1 MGRKLTRASCLLI
14 LLQICA
20 AFPSYAEYSGNQ
32 IELTLEECISLALES
47 NLDIRIQRIGPQVQG
62 ALLTIAKGSFDPFAT
77 FGPSASRDE
86 EPSSTELSGADVRIS
101 STRGLSL
108 GVGDPIITG
117 GRLGL
122 SLDSRRS
129 ESNSSF
135 QTLNPAYSSG
145 LSFTVTQPLLEG
157 FGIGVNKAYIKIAGN
172 NRDISILRLRTQL
185 IETLSEV
192 QYAYW
197 ELVFALAN
205 VGVQQ
210 LALEQAQDLLT
221 INRRFK
227 ESGKASRSDVLQAQ
241 AAVASREADVI
252 AIKDAVKDAE
262 DRLRRVT
269 NLTQDLARWNA
280 VIVPADEPPLEYVK
294 VDLQE
299 SITAV
304 LKNHPEYAQAG
315 LDLQNSDIS
324 VKVAKNQRL
333 PALDLEG
340 NLDLDG
346 LGAELD
352 EPFSQVGKADYKSW
366 YVGLALRMP
375 LCGRTTK
382 AALKKSQLEKEQKL
396 LTLKDLEQQIITEVR
411 GAVRQLETDRKRI
424 EATKAAEEF
433 AGQVLSTEERKHQLG
448 LSTSYELLQF
458 QADLATVTKNH
469 LRAVIDYRRSIVAL
483 YKALGVTLERLNLEL
498 EQKT

>member
-1 MGRKLTRASCLLI
+1 M
-14 LLQICA
+14 
-20 AFPSYAEYSGNQ
+20 
-32 IELTLEECISLALES
+32 
-47 NLDIRIQRIGPQVQG
+47 
-62 ALLTIAKGSFDPFAT
+62 
-77 FGPSASRDE
+77 
-86 EPSSTELSGADVRIS
+86 
-101 STRGLSL
+101 
-108 GVGDPIITG
+108 
-117 GRLGL
+117 
-122 SLDSRRS
+122 
-129 ESNSSF
+129 
-135 QTLNPAYSSG
+135 
-145 LSFTVTQPLLEG
+145 SFTVTQPLLEG

-458 QADLATVTKNH
+458 QADLATVTRNH

-483 YKALGVTLERLNLEL
+483 YKALGVTLEKLNVEL
-498 EQKT
+498 EQES